1 VDTSAPTGR
10 RGEAVVLTIT
20 GFGAGYGR
28 MQVLR
33 DVELAVER
41 NQIVALVG
49 PTGAGKTTCCGRC
62 RG

>member
-1 VDTSAPTGR
+1 M
-10 RGEAVVLTIT
+10 LTIT

-28 MQVLR
+28 VQVLR
-33 DVELAVER
+33 DVELGVER

-49 PTGAGKTTCCGRC
+49 PNGAGKTTCCGRC